1 MSKNDFSVIRTNG
14 PLPDPCGIDLEGMIE
29 ELWPAYV
36 DSVGSLLSEL
46 ELAALSL
53 EQGSNTEENG
63 RKIRRVLHSLKGEAG
78 MCGVMDVH
86 VLCHEAEF
94 GFEELSGPESADMV
108 LKVKDWITAAVDH
121 VSKRGLSPAGQSQ
134 DTQAESASSK
144 IRALVIDDD
153 LVCRKGIEMILR
165 DYCDCTFAVNGREGF
180 ELFEKQLGTGNPYE
194 LVTLDIQMPE
204 MNGHETLEAIRRLE
218 FSREID
224 GLDGVKVIMTTSQE
238 ESGHIFSAFKEG
250 CEAYVVKPAGD
261 KMLEEMAKLGLLKT
275 TTGYAR

>member
-1 MSKNDFSVIRTNG
+1 MSKNDFSVVRTNG
-14 PLPDPCGIDLEGMIE
+14 PLPDPCGINFEGMIE
-29 ELWPAYV
+29 ELWPAYI

-46 ELAALSL
+46 ESAALSF
-53 EQGSNTEENG
+53 EQGNNTEEDG

-94 GFEELSGPESADMV
+94 GFEELSGPDAADMV
-108 LKVKDWITAAVDH
+108 LKVKDWIAAAVDY
-121 VSKRGLSPAGQSQ
+121 VSKQGFSSAAQPK
-134 DTQAESASSK
+134 DEQAESASSK
-144 IRALVIDDD
+144 IKALVIDDD
-153 LVCRKGIEMILR
+153 LVCRKRLEMILR

-180 ELFEKQLGTGNPYE
+180 ELFEKQLDTGNPYE
-194 LVTLDIQMPE
+194 LVMLDIQMPE

-238 ESGHIFSAFKEG
+238 ESEHIFGAFKAG

-261 KMLEEMAKLGLLKT
+261 KMLEEMAKLGLLT